1 MRKTTEYTSHIIDLI
16 NKVKFVNPK
25 LGSYVEHYL
34 NDDFKYS
41 VVLSNNYGVKISR
54 ILVRDFSV
62 MPSVVEKSDIIDI
75 AESAWKLE

>member
-1 MRKTTEYTSHIIDLI
+1 MHKTTEYTSQIIDLI
-16 NKVKFVNPK
+16 TRAKIINPN

-54 ILVRDFSV
+54 TLVKDFSV
-62 MPSVVEKSDIIDI
+62 MPSVLEKSDIIDI
-75 AESAWKLE
+75 A